1 MLDDV
6 RQVILKIEENIV
18 TFARRNEEIAGQTNL
33 LALNAAIESAR
44 AGDMGRGFAVVAN
57 EVKSLA
63 HDAESNSR
71 QFRIEVM
78 GRVRQ
83 GLETVESSFFGME
96 VQRLTDIA
104 HGVVQLIVRNLFE
117 RTADCRWW
125 ATDSAFVNACTSLK
139 PADIEFANDRLAVIN
154 RFYTVYIN
162 LVLTD
167 TKGVVLAVS
176 NRDRYGNLIGRDIS
190 DESWVGDSLKTAS
203 GNEYVVREVARDPLH
218 AHKLTIA
225 YAASVRKGGQLDG
238 EVVGSL
244 GVFFDWEPQSQT
256 IVKDEPSLSPEDWKR
271 ARVMLLDRKF
281 NVIASSDDRD
291 LLTRYDLAI
300 EDPVRGFTRTKSG
313 GVIAYHRTSGYEEYD
328 GLGWYGVVCKDI

>member
-6 RQVILKIEENIV
+6 RKVILKIEENIV

-83 GLETVESSFFGME
+83 GLETVESSFVGME
-96 VQRLTDIA
+96 IQRLIDIS

-125 ATDSAFVNACTSLK
+125 ATDTAFVNACGSLK
-139 PADIEFANDRLAVIN
+139 PVDIEFAHERLALIN
-154 RFYTVYIN
+154 KFYTVYLN
-162 LVLTD
+162 LILTDRKGTVLT
-167 TKGVVLAVS
+167 VS
-176 NRDRYGNLIGRDIS
+176 NKERYGNLIGRDIS
-190 DESWVGDSLKTAS
+190 EQAWVGESLKTAS
-203 GNEYVVREVARDPLH
+203 GNDYVVSEVERDPLH
-218 AHKLTIA
+218 AHRLTIA
-225 YAASVRKGGQLDG
+225 YAASVRQGGQLTG
-238 EVVGSL
+238 EVLGSL
-244 GVFFDWEPQSQT
+244 GVFFDWEPQART

-271 ARVMLLDRKF
+271 ARVLLLDRKF
-281 NVIASSDDRD
+281 NIIASSDERD
-291 LLTRYDLAI
+291 MLTRFDLPL
-300 EDPVRGFTRTKSG
+300 EDPIRGASRTKSG
-313 GVIAYHRTSGYEEYD
+313 GIIAYHRTSGYEEYD

>member
-63 HDAESNSR
+63 NDAELNSR
-71 QFRIEVM
+71 QFRIDVM

-83 GLETVESSFFGME
+83 GLETVEKSFIGLE
-96 VQRLTDIA
+96 VQRLIDIS
-104 HGVVQLIVRNLFE
+104 HSVVQLIVRNLFE

-125 ATDSAFVNACTSLK
+125 ATDTAFVNACTSSK
-139 PADIEFANDRLAVIN
+139 PSDIDFAHDRLALIN
-154 RFYTVYIN
+154 KFYTVYLN
-162 LVLTD
+162 LILVD
-167 TKGVVLAVS
+167 KKGKVLAVS
-176 NRDRYGNLIGRDIS
+176 NKEKFGNLVGADVANQV
-190 DESWVGDSLKTAS
+190 WVRDSLATNS
-203 GNEYVVREVARDPLH
+203 GNDYVVTEVARDSLH
-218 AHKLTIA
+218 GHRLVIGF
-225 YAASVRKGGQLDG
+225 AASVRKGGQIDG

-244 GVFFDWEPQSQT
+244 GVFFDWEPQART
-256 IVKDEPSLSPEDWKR
+256 IVRDEPSLSPEDWKH

-281 NVIASSDDRD
+281 NIIASSDGGDVLTPFD
-291 LLTRYDLAI
+291 LLLD
-300 EDPVRGFTRTKSG
+300 DPIRGYSRTKEG
-313 GVIAYHRTSGYEEYD
+313 GLVAYHRTSGYEEYD

>member
-83 GLETVESSFFGME
+83 GLETVESSFIGME

-125 ATDSAFVNACTSLK
+125 ATDTAFVNACTTLK
-139 PADIEFANDRLAVIN
+139 PADIEFAGERLALIN
-154 RFYTVYIN
+154 KFYTVYLN
-162 LVLTD
+162 LVLCD
-167 TKGVVLAVS
+167 KHGVVLAVS
-176 NRDRYGNLIGRDIS
+176 NKEKFGNLIGRDIS
-190 DESWVGDSLKTAS
+190 DNHWVGESLRTTS
-203 GNEYVVREVARDPLH
+203 GNDYVVSEVARDALH

-225 YAASVRKGGQLDG
+225 YAASVRKGGQLNS
-238 EVVGSL
+238 EVVGTL
-244 GVFFDWEPQSQT
+244 GVFFDWEPQSRT

-271 ARVMLLDRKF
+271 ARVLLLDRKF
-281 NVIASSDDRD
+281 NIIASSDDKD
-291 LLTRYDLAI
+291 LLTRFDLVI
-300 EDPVRGFTRTKSG
+300 EDPVRGFSRTKSG
-313 GVIAYHRTSGYEEYD
+313 GIVAYHRTSGYEEYD
-328 GLGWYGVVCKDI
+328 GLGWYGVVCKEI